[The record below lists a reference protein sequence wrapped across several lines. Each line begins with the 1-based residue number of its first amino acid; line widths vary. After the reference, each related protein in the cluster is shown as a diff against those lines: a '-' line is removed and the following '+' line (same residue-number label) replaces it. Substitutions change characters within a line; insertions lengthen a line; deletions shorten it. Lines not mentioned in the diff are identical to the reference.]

1 MTCAKRM
8 CLAFPG
14 KIIAIENQQATADFK
29 GIQKKIN
36 ISLVDVEVGDFVTV
50 HAGFAIQALSAE
62 DAGEIIKEFEKAD
75 GNNN

>member
-1 MTCAKRM
+1 M

-14 KIIAIENQQATADFK
+14 KIVSIENQQATVDFK
-29 GIQKKIN
+29 GIAKKIN

-62 DAGEIIKEFEKAD
+62 DAREVIKEFEKGD
-75 GNNN
+75 EIKC

>member
-1 MTCAKRM
+1 M

-14 KIIAIENQQATADFK
+14 KIISIENQQAIVDFK

-36 ISLVDVEVGDFVTV
+36 ISLVEVEVGDFVTV

-62 DAGEIIKEFEKAD
+62 DAREVINEFEKA
-75 GNNN
+75 NEIKC

>member
-1 MTCAKRM
+1 M

-14 KIIAIENQQATADFK
+14 KIVSIENQQATVDFK

-36 ISLVDVEVGDFVTV
+36 ISLVEVEVGDFVTV

-62 DAGEIIKEFEKAD
+62 DAREVIKEFEKGD
-75 GNNN
+75 EIKC